1 MKKSGV
7 SRVRNKMVLVLVI
20 ANAVLFLTSVVAKAT
35 NLMNLR
41 SAVSAHHGAA
51 DRHKPLPA
59 LRKILPRRLLGEGS
73 RNVPEMRHETLL

>member
-20 ANAVLFLTSVVAKAT
+20 DESDQPDES
-35 NLMNLR
+35 LR
-41 SAVSAHHGAA
+41 SAVSAHYGAA